1 MNIIKKN
8 IDKKEKEKTMNI
20 EKIKDHIKYLRE
32 DKYNTEFYVA
42 ILAYD
47 IFEFDEKEITEE
59 IINKIFEIE
68 DRYDSIYNEE
78 LRDELRREI
87 EENQEI
93 ELEEEIE
100 KMEEFYDR

>member
-1 MNIIKKN
+1 MIFLN
-8 IDKKEKEKTMNI
+8 
-20 EKIKDHIKYLRE
+20 L
-32 DKYNTEFYVA
+32 
-42 ILAYD
+42 IL
-47 IFEFDEKEITEE
+47 ELQK

-93 ELEEEIE
+93 ELEEDIE

>member
-1 MNIIKKN
+1 MIFLN
-8 IDKKEKEKTMNI
+8 
-20 EKIKDHIKYLRE
+20 L
-32 DKYNTEFYVA
+32 
-42 ILAYD
+42 IL
-47 IFEFDEKEITEE
+47 ELQK

-78 LRDELRREI
+78 LRAELRREI

>member
-8 IDKKEKEKTMNI
+8 IDKKEKETTMNI

-42 ILAYD
+42 LLAYD

-93 ELEEEIE
+93 ELEEKIE

>member
-42 ILAYD
+42 LLAYD

-93 ELEEEIE
+93 ELEEKIE
-100 KMEEFYDR
+100 TMEEFYDR

>member
-42 ILAYD
+42 LLAYD

-93 ELEEEIE
+93 E
-100 KMEEFYDR
+100 M

>member
-32 DKYNTEFYVA
+32 DQYNTEFYVA
-42 ILAYD
+42 LLAYD

-93 ELEEEIE
+93 ELEEKIE

>member
-8 IDKKEKEKTMNI
+8 IDKKEKEKTLNI
-20 EKIKDHIKYLRE
+20 EKIKVHIKYLR
-32 DKYNTEFYVA
+32 
-42 ILAYD
+42 
-47 IFEFDEKEITEE
+47 
-59 IINKIFEIE
+59 E

>member
-32 DKYNTEFYVA
+32 DKYNKEFYVA
-42 ILAYD
+42 LLAYD

-78 LRDELRREI
+78 LRDELRLEI
-87 EENQEI
+87 EESQEI
-93 ELEEEIE
+93 EPEEEI
-100 KMEEFYDR
+100 YDR

>member
-42 ILAYD
+42 LLAYD

-100 KMEEFYDR
+100 KMEEFYDK

>member
-42 ILAYD
+42 LLAYD

-87 EENQEI
+87 EENQDI

>member
-42 ILAYD
+42 LLAYD

-93 ELEEEIE
+93 ELEEKIE

>member
-42 ILAYD
+42 LLAYD
-47 IFEFDEKEITEE
+47 IFEFEEKEITEE

-93 ELEEEIE
+93 ELEEKIE

>member
-1 MNIIKKN
+1 
-8 IDKKEKEKTMNI
+8 MNI

-42 ILAYD
+42 LLAYD

-100 KMEEFYDR
+100 KMGEFYDR

>member
-42 ILAYD
+42 LLAYD
-47 IFEFDEKEITEE
+47 IFKFDEKEITEE

>member
-42 ILAYD
+42 LLAYD

-87 EENQEI
+87 EENQEKD
-93 ELEEEIE
+93 LEIE
-100 KMEEFYDR
+100 M

>member
-1 MNIIKKN
+1 MIFLN
-8 IDKKEKEKTMNI
+8 
-20 EKIKDHIKYLRE
+20 L
-32 DKYNTEFYVA
+32 
-42 ILAYD
+42 IL
-47 IFEFDEKEITEE
+47 ELQK

-93 ELEEEIE
+93 ELEEKIE
-100 KMEEFYDR
+100 KMEVQGIGRNLAKKDLLKELEDIIKCLERNS

>member
-42 ILAYD
+42 LLAYD

-68 DRYDSIYNEE
+68 DRYDFIYNEE

>member
-42 ILAYD
+42 LLAYD

-93 ELEEEIE
+93 ELEEKIE
-100 KMEEFYDR
+100 KVEEFYDR

>member
-42 ILAYD
+42 LLAYD
-47 IFEFDEKEITEE
+47 IFEFDEKEITEG

-93 ELEEEIE
+93 ELEEKIE

>member
-42 ILAYD
+42 LLAYD

-100 KMEEFYDR
+100 KMEEFYDI

>member
-42 ILAYD
+42 LLAYD

-100 KMEEFYDR
+100 KIEEFYDR

>member
-1 MNIIKKN
+1 MIFLN
-8 IDKKEKEKTMNI
+8 
-20 EKIKDHIKYLRE
+20 L
-32 DKYNTEFYVA
+32 
-42 ILAYD
+42 IL
-47 IFEFDEKEITEE
+47 ELQK

-78 LRDELRREI
+78 LRDELMREI

>member
-1 MNIIKKN
+1 MIFLN
-8 IDKKEKEKTMNI
+8 
-20 EKIKDHIKYLRE
+20 L
-32 DKYNTEFYVA
+32 
-42 ILAYD
+42 IL
-47 IFEFDEKEITEE
+47 ELQK

-93 ELEEEIE
+93 E
-100 KMEEFYDR
+100 M

>member
-1 MNIIKKN
+1 MIFLN
-8 IDKKEKEKTMNI
+8 
-20 EKIKDHIKYLRE
+20 L
-32 DKYNTEFYVA
+32 
-42 ILAYD
+42 IL
-47 IFEFDEKEITEE
+47 ELQK

-87 EENQEI
+87 EENQDI

>member
-1 MNIIKKN
+1 MIFLN
-8 IDKKEKEKTMNI
+8 
-20 EKIKDHIKYLRE
+20 L
-32 DKYNTEFYVA
+32 
-42 ILAYD
+42 IL
-47 IFEFDEKEITEE
+47 ELQK

-100 KMEEFYDR
+100 KMEGFYDR

>member
-20 EKIKDHIKYLRE
+20 EKIKDHIKYLKE

-42 ILAYD
+42 LLAYD

-68 DRYDSIYNEE
+68 DRYDFIYNEE

>member
-42 ILAYD
+42 LLAYD
-47 IFEFDEKEITEE
+47 IF
-59 IINKIFEIE
+59 
-68 DRYDSIYNEE
+68 
-78 LRDELRREI
+78 
-87 EENQEI
+87 
-93 ELEEEIE
+93 
-100 KMEEFYDR
+100 

>member
-42 ILAYD
+42 LLAYD

-68 DRYDSIYNEE
+68 DRYDFIYNEE

-93 ELEEEIE
+93 ELEDEIE

>member
-32 DKYNTEFYVA
+32 DKYYTEFYVA
-42 ILAYD
+42 LLAYD

-93 ELEEEIE
+93 ELEEKIE
-100 KMEEFYDR
+100 KMDEFYDR

>member
-42 ILAYD
+42 LLAYD

-68 DRYDSIYNEE
+68 DRYDPIYNEE

-93 ELEEEIE
+93 
-100 KMEEFYDR
+100 

>member
-42 ILAYD
+42 LLAYD

>member
-8 IDKKEKEKTMNI
+8 IDKKEKEKIMNI

-42 ILAYD
+42 LLAYD

-93 ELEEEIE
+93 ELEEKIE

>member
-20 EKIKDHIKYLRE
+20 EKIKDHIKYLRG

-42 ILAYD
+42 LLDYD

-93 ELEEEIE
+93 E
-100 KMEEFYDR
+100 M